1 MFRAATFPD
10 RVLKSWL
17 ERPLNQEGTSTEGI
31 FQLGIIPQRFD
42 KLTENVLRLISV
54 SLLMKVRTAG
64 EETLVNGVLI
74 PKCGAGLR
82 TYSNKMLICFAD
94 CWDPAVA
101 SPGLELK

>member
-1 MFRAATFPD
+1 MVGA
-10 RVLKSWL
+10 SL
-17 ERPLNQEGTSTEGI
+17 EPGGNKHRGNFSTGNHPTEI
-31 FQLGIIPQRFD
+31 SD

-74 PKCGAGLR
+74 PRCGAGLR